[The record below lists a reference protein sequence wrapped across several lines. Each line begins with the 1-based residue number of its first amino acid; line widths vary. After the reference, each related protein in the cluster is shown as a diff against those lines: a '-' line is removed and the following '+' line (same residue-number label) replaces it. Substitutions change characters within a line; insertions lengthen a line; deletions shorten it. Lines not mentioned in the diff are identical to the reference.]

1 MSIGIKFV
9 SLGKEDVIFD
19 QVALILPNIHVV
31 KLGSVVGRFSIR
43 CFIFLCQDLLPS
55 SFYISRQLLLHPQQ
69 ARQYLGKFQVMTTQR
84 PALKIEMLWIDPS
97 RLVSLLRMQCS
108 YQANGI
114 RRYLTFFWYSG

>member
-43 CFIFLCQDLLPS
+43 YFILLYRDLLPS
-55 SFYISRQLLLHPQQ
+55 SFYISRQLLLHHQQ